1 MKTLLITI
9 FTFLFGIGYINTSEP
24 VPEFTNQEIVQV
36 DTSDFDQ
43 AAAIAAIKEAI
54 AGKEDMPAKEVFN
67 NLELM
72 GEFPAGRITA
82 IMEFGFSNSLG
93 VTCTHCHNPDDWSS
107 DEKIEKKITREMWRM
122 TGTINSEM
130 LPAIADFSDRQATV
144 NCTTCHRGDVKP
156 ATRME

>member
-1 MKTLLITI
+1 MKTLLITLG
-9 FTFLFGIGYINTSEP
+9 TFLFGIGYINTTVP
-24 VPEFTNQEIVQV
+24 VPEYSKTEIAQP
-36 DTSDFDQ
+36 DTSEFDQ
-43 AAAIAAIKEAI
+43 AAAVVAIKEAI
-54 AGKEDMPAKEVFN
+54 AGKEEMPAKEVFE

-107 DEKIEKKITREMWRM
+107 DEKIEKKITREMWKM
-122 TGTINSEM
+122 SGIINTEL
-130 LPAIADFSDRQATV
+130 LPAIADFSDRNAVV

>member
-1 MKTLLITI
+1 MKTLFITI
-9 FTFLFGIGYINTSEP
+9 FTFVFGLGYMNFSEP
-24 VPEFTNQEIVQV
+24 ISDNHQNQFAQS

-43 AAAIAAIKEAI
+43 AAAVAAIKEAI
-54 AGKEDMPAKEVFN
+54 AGKEDLPAKEVFE

-72 GEFPAGRITA
+72 GECPAKRITA

-107 DEKIEKKITREMWRM
+107 DEKIEKIITREMWRM
-122 TGTINSEM
+122 TGTINQEA
-130 LPAIADFSDRQATV
+130 LPGIEALGDRNAVV
-144 NCTTCHRGDVKP
+144 NCTTCHRGDLKP

>member
-1 MKTLLITI
+1 MKTLLIPILTM
-9 FTFLFGIGYINTSEP
+9 LFGWGYMNYNAPILTSKTDVVEA
-24 VPEFTNQEIVQV
+24 

-54 AGKEDMPAKEVFN
+54 AGKEEMPASEVFK

-107 DEKIEKKITREMWRM
+107 DEKIEKKITREMWKM
-122 TGTINSEM
+122 TGRLNSEI
-130 LPAIADFSDRQATV
+130 LPGIEELSDRTATV

-156 ATRME
+156 ATRMN